1 MTIVKILFALL
12 VVFPVAALS
21 YYFLK
26 RLVDELYDK
35 KYEFRDEKGIV
46 HFC

>member
-1 MTIVKILFALL
+1 MIDYTIIILGGKNLTIVKILFALL

-35 KYEFRDEKGIV
+35 K
-46 HFC
+46 